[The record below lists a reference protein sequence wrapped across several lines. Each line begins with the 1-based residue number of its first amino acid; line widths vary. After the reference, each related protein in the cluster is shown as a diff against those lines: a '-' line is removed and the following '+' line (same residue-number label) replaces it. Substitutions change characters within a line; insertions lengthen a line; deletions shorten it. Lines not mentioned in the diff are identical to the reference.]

1 MKLCQCFLLLGS
13 FSIRGFKLH
22 QATLKYEHMFPFAIY
37 SLGAHI
43 LLLLVFLWIL
53 YTSSYWLQP
62 LCPRRG
68 LAWRLPGFVT
78 RMSDSNVTQ
87 AGRCHSNL
95 NGRLGQA
102 RTRSRILGAVSWTV
116 TRSLGVWKMG
126 VGMVWRMGVE
136 MVWKMGG
143 RNGMK
148 NGGRTDMKNGV

>member
-1 MKLCQCFLLLGS
+1 MKLCQCFPLLGS
-13 FSIRGFKLH
+13 FSIRGLH
-22 QATLKYEHMFPFAIY
+22 KATLSYEHMFPNAIY
-37 SLGAHI
+37 SLISHGAHI
-43 LLLLVFLWIL
+43 LLLFLWIL
-53 YTSSYWLQP
+53 YTWSYWLQP

-78 RMSDSNVTQ
+78 RTSDSNVTPSQ
-87 AGRCHSNL
+87 AGRCDSNL

-102 RTRSRILGAVSWTV
+102 RMRSRILGAVSWTV

-148 NGGRTDMKNGV
+148 NG